1 VLRVIQ
7 SLLREGVSVKDLR
20 TILESLA
27 ENGTILKDPDALT
40 ESVREALYRTITE
53 KVRSESGDIPLFT
66 LDRGIE
72 ESLAQNLIQT
82 EHGQQLSLDPRLTQ
96 TILAS
101 LNERIEEATQLGEK
115 MVILCSPVIRRH
127 FKRLTEK
134 FIPNLI
140 VVSHNEL
147 SPEVNIRS
155 LGTVRV

>member
-1 VLRVIQ
+1 M
-7 SLLREGVSVKDLR
+7 
-20 TILESLA
+20 
-27 ENGTILKDPDALT
+27 
-40 ESVREALYRTITE
+40 
-53 KVRSESGDIPLFT
+53 
-66 LDRGIE
+66 
-72 ESLAQNLIQT
+72 IQT
-82 EHGQQLSLDPRLTQ
+82 EQGQQLSLDPKLTQ

-101 LNERIEEATQLGEK
+101 LNERIEEATEMGEK
-115 MVILCSPVIRRH
+115 MVVLCSPVIRRH

>member
-1 VLRVIQ
+1 MFDFDATLPLMAVQFLLLTALLNAVFYKPLTKVLDERDEYIRGGATD
-7 SLLREGVSVKDLR
+7 SREMLAKA
-20 TILESLA
+20 ESIVA
-27 ENGTILKDPDALT
+27 EYEKQIAEARR
-40 ESVREALYRTITE
+40 ES
-53 KVRSESGDIPLFT
+53 
-66 LDRGIE
+66 
-72 ESLAQNLIQT
+72 QNLIQT
-82 EHGQQLSLDPRLTQ
+82 EHGQQLSLDPKLTQ

-101 LNERIEEATQLGEK
+101 LNERIEEATHMGEK
-115 MVILCSPVIRRH
+115 MVVLCSPVIRRH